1 MCESP
6 DTLRL
11 VSLPPDFCL
20 LPAAPRALTHERDV
34 CCALSKTRERDGPRR
49 MSTPVDVKRKA
60 SFEPGSAPPKKMAL
74 LASSHP
80 EPSTPDASAPDPK
93 KAVSA
98 AHSHAL
104 TDREPATPPLG
115 SSQAP
120 SAHSSMNAT
129 VLQRQNLALQNSL
142 EQKRRDLEE
151 LQQKLERTEKRLITQ
166 DSAISL
172 LDRHWEQTEQ
182 QAAALLARVQD
193 DQAAAAGGTPGGL
206 LGQLSAPKPL
216 TPGELDSQLYPH
228 PSFSPDSDP
237 AHPTPRHTSNPHTHT
252 PCPHPRSPSPYSA
265 ALDVTPIFVPSPAN
279 RTFNP
284 EPNATHSPRRA
295 RISGELD
302 EQLARRA
309 GRFQQLVGRASEAVQ
324 ATPTP

>member
-1 MCESP
+1 
-6 DTLRL
+6 
-11 VSLPPDFCL
+11 
-20 LPAAPRALTHERDV
+20 
-34 CCALSKTRERDGPRR
+34 

-104 TDREPATPPLG
+104 TDREPAPPPLG

-151 LQQKLERTEKRLITQ
+151 LQQKLERTEKRLLTQ
-166 DSAISL
+166 DSAISV

-193 DQAAAAGGTPGGL
+193 DQAAAAVGTPGGL

-228 PSFSPDSDP
+228 PCFSPDPDP
-237 AHPTPRHTSNPHTHT
+237 AQPTPRHTSTPRTHT
-252 PCPHPRSPSPYSA
+252 PCPPTLALTLLSRTRRRPHLRPSP
-265 ALDVTPIFVPSPAN
+265 VN
-279 RTFNP
+279 RTPNP

-295 RISGELD
+295 RTSGELD